1 MAMAHPLNLAIALQ
15 ILNDIRNGQLR
26 SCLAMGFAEQD
37 LRDFIEPQCM
47 SVLVNAPVPWF
58 KVVVDPVVLQ
68 RLLAQAK
75 DREDEQLIDAALEQG
90 GSSPLIHEV
99 FGLTNKEISL
109 RRTMLGIPN
118 RKGRWPAISQ
128 AQEREL
134 WNAWSNLVKDCPIKT
149 GDVRTRLKVAIQLSQ
164 RLPSLNL
171 TMVWNTIQ
179 GWIEQDL
186 L

>member
-1 MAMAHPLNLAIALQ
+1 MAHPLNLAVALQ
-15 ILNDIRNGQLR
+15 VLNDIRNGQLR
-26 SCLAMGFAEQD
+26 SCLAMGFAEENLKD
-37 LRDFIEPQCM
+37 LIEPQCM

-58 KVVVDPVVLQ
+58 KVVVDSLVVQ

-75 DREDEQLIDAALEQG
+75 DHEEDQLIMLALQNG
-90 GSSPLIHEV
+90 ASSPLIHDL
-99 FGLTNKEISL
+99 FGLSNKEIAL

-118 RKGRWPAISQ
+118 RKGRWPAVSQ
-128 AQEREL
+128 EQERAL
-134 WNAWSNLVKDCPIKT
+134 WDRWVSLTRDTPIAPH
-149 GDVRTRLKVAIQLSQ
+149 DSHALLRVAIKMSQ
-164 RLPSLNL
+164 SVPPLNL